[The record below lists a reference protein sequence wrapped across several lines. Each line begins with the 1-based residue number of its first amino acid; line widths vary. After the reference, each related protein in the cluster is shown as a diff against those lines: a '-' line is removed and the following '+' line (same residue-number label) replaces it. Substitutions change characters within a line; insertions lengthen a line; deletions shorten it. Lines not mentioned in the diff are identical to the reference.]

1 VRRGGFAVMPALG
14 GHGVGR
20 AVHEP
25 PSIPNYADPR
35 DHTILTDGL
44 VIAVE
49 PIICAG
55 SGRMSEDADGWTIRT
70 ADRTLAAHHE
80 HTVVVTER
88 GPLVLT
94 SI

>member
-1 VRRGGFAVMPALG
+1 MPDLG

-25 PSIPNYADPR
+25 PSVPNYEDPR
-35 DHTILTDGL
+35 ARTVLTRGL
-44 VIAVE
+44 VLAVE

-55 SGRMSEDADGWTIRT
+55 SGALIEDDDGWTIRT
-70 ADRTLAAHHE
+70 ADGSLAAHHE
-80 HTVVVTER
+80 HTVVVTEH

-94 SI
+94 ALAATCR